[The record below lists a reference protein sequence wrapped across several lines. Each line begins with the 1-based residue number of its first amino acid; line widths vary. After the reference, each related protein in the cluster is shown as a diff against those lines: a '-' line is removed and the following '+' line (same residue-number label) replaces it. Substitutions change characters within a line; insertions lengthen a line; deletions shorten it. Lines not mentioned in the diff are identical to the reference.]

1 MGIRKIIYSFLLY
14 LLLWGGGGTL
24 YPFENTLVLGRGDK
38 WRNFTNLDNVRIVKG
53 KFADYD
59 LVLRDAEYRA
69 SENTDLLLHFNN
81 SGFSDVTGHYRIK
94 SQDIVFSSRYYR
106 YGGGSGG
113 FLKRYTSLELVP
125 SSNSLFWPGNLWGD
139 FSIEF
144 WLYPANLEDGEKIIF
159 WTDVVESSGKVFYQ
173 QLKCYIEK
181 RHLKWEF
188 INFFISPDFKSRVVM
203 EGLSGLIPRTW
214 SHHLLRF
221 DSSSGLFEY
230 LVNGRIEDV
239 KYVTKTGREGS
250 DVIVPYMAGKAPAN
264 ILIGKGFTGFL
275 DEFRIIRS
283 FVKKSN
289 LKRFDNRTGV
299 AVSSIIDMGYSD
311 TRILK
316 IDGIY
321 DKPSD
326 SDIYFYYRV
335 SNKLTNS
342 KNLSVKWV
350 RFFPGDKFSN
360 VKGRYLQLR
369 LEFFPNGRRTE
380 SPRVSQLSIVY
391 EPKLPPPPPVGVYA
405 IAGDGEVHLYWKLVN
420 ESSVRG
426 YLIYYGDSPG
436 NYLGTGAKE
445 GDSPIDVGNVDNFE
459 ITGLENGRLYSFSV
473 VAYDDATPR
482 HLSNFSKEVTARPS
496 RIER

>member
-1 MGIRKIIYSFLLY
+1 MFLS
-14 LLLWGGGGTL
+14 LLLWGGSRGV
-24 YPFENTLVLGRGDK
+24 YAFEKTLVIGKGDRWK
-38 WRNFTNLDNVRIVKG
+38 RFARLDNVMVVKG

-59 LVLRDAEYRA
+59 LVLRDAEYRTTKD
-69 SENTDLLLHFNN
+69 TDLLLHFN
-81 SGFSDVTGHYRIK
+81 GRKVFDEADHYRVE
-94 SQDIVFSSRYYR
+94 SQNIIFSSKYYR

-125 SSNSLFWPGNLWGD
+125 SYGSLFWPGNLWGD

-159 WTDVVESSGKVFYQ
+159 WTNVVNKKGSVFYQ
-173 QLKCYIEK
+173 QVKCYIER

-188 INFFISPDFKSRVVM
+188 VNFFISPDFKKRVVM
-203 EGLSGLIPRTW
+203 EGLDGLIPRTW

-221 DSSSGLFEY
+221 NSSSGLFEY

-250 DVIVPYMAGKAPAN
+250 DVILPYMAGKAPADV
-264 ILIGKGFTGFL
+264 LIGNGFTGFL
-275 DEFRIIRS
+275 DEFRIVKS

-289 LKRFDNRTGV
+289 LKRYGNRTGV
-299 AVSSIIDMGYSD
+299 AVSDIIDMGYSD
-311 TRILK
+311 TKVLK
-316 IDGIY
+316 IGGIY

-335 SNKLTNS
+335 SNILINS
-342 KNLSVKWV
+342 KNLSAKWV
-350 RFFPGDKFSN
+350 RFFPGEPMDN

-380 SPRVSQLSIVY
+380 SPRVSQLSVVY
-391 EPKLPPPPPVGVYA
+391 EPKLPPPAPVGLYVVP
-405 IAGDGEVHLYWKLVN
+405 GDGEVHLYWKRVN
-420 ESSVRG
+420 ESSVKG
-426 YLIYYGDSPG
+426 YLVYYGSSPG
-436 NYLGTGAKE
+436 SYLGRGAKE
-445 GDSPIDVGNVDNFE
+445 GDSPIDVGNVNNFRV
-459 ITGLENGRLYSFSV
+459 TGLENGKLYSFSV
-473 VAYDDATPR
+473 VAYDDANPR
-482 HLSNFSKEVTARPS
+482 HLSDFSREVTARPS